1 MKKKIGKI
9 DKAKAQT
16 LMGVSSS
23 VKSIFLISFL
33 FLFLLSFVSALNF
46 NTDADST
53 FNFPEDNLDGYNSNY
68 FMPLNTSVVGNFSF
82 NGLWNDGGVSIIDG
96 DIYAQTGYFYNITA
110 LDVTRQ
116 NVTFIDDVT
125 FNNDLLVNGDLDV
138 DGTITGTFSGNSSI
152 WSRAGTNTFLT
163 NIGDNVGIGTTSPT
177 GLLDVNG
184 KLVVKTDGNVGIGTT
199 SPGYSLDVNAGTGN
213 NIANFESTDTT
224 GRIRIADNT
233 GEGYILA
240 EGDTISLATSS
251 SIHRGLTLLD
261 NGKVGI
267 GTTSPKSKLD
277 VNGAVYLK
285 GKQILDSDGTHSYFK
300 SESSTMYF
308 YTAGSI
314 AGSFSGNNLGVVGT
328 GTFGTNA
335 KINGAGDSYFNGGN
349 VGIGTTSPG
358 ANLEVNGGNDNT
370 TLTIGSDD
378 ANIHSSTL
386 RVTEFLTNYDT
397 LGGYLKYNGAN
408 DRISLGATGAD
419 GIDDDFLIFIRDI
432 GNIGIGL
439 DTPGEKLSVAGN
451 VMIGD
456 TAWSEGTTTGDL
468 AIQGNVGIG
477 TTSPDTILD
486 VNGAITTRELSSDP
500 ADPDEGANVKWQSD
514 GTGAGD
520 DGDIM
525 MKITAGGVTKTIT
538 IIDFSVA

>member
-1 MKKKIGKI
+1 MRNKKI
-9 DKAKAQT
+9 
-16 LMGVSSS
+16 
-23 VKSIFLISFL
+23 LIGL
-33 FLFLLSFVSALNF
+33 VLGMFLLVGFVSAV
-46 NTDADST
+46 TYVST
-53 FNFPEDNLDGYNSNY
+53 
-68 FMPLNTSVVGNFSF
+68 
-82 NGLWNDGGVSIIDG
+82 
-96 DIYAQTGYFYNITA
+96 
-110 LDVTRQ
+110 
-116 NVTFIDDVT
+116 DDVYT
-125 FNNDLLVNGDLDV
+125 GFNWDDYKNYS
-138 DGTITGTFSGNSSI
+138 TSWSEYSGNLFYT
-152 WSRAGTNTFLT
+152 AG
-163 NIGDNVGIGTTSPT
+163 NVGIGTTSPNRLFEIKGASDIMLQITDT
-177 GLLDVNG
+177 GENTVLRQRSGSGYMGWDVRQG
-184 KLVVKTDGNVGIGTT
+184 TILSIIKDLVLQGEGGNVGIGTT